1 MKLRMLRLI
10 RPAGLAA
17 CVSLWLLGT
26 LTGAGEDAPRK
37 SESTAKGGGADGK
50 KPGGAKSKGGAVD
63 PAKSVE
69 ETSQGLG
76 AFGKLLPL
84 GQKNRDVKIPSFRDG
99 NPSSFIR
106 AATMTRLD
114 GEKMDMERLDIRM
127 YGATEDRD
135 LRIMLPTATYHMA
148 TEVLSSEDRSRISR
162 KDFDLQ
168 GDTLIFDTRTQQ
180 GKMTGHIHMIIHD
193 ANSFRQQPP
202 DKGAAP
208 EPSGEEQPNSVGKAP
223 PPSEKK

>member
-1 MKLRMLRLI
+1 MTGGEEDVPRNSK
-10 RPAGLAA
+10 PAADG
-17 CVSLWLLGT
+17 
-26 LTGAGEDAPRK
+26 DD
-37 SESTAKGGGADGK
+37 AKGDASTKGRTKLQGAD
-50 KPGGAKSKGGAVD
+50 PSSA
-63 PAKSVE
+63 VE
-69 ETSQGLG
+69 ETTQGLG

-127 YGATEDRD
+127 YGPTEDRD
-135 LRIMLPTATYHMA
+135 LRIMLPTATYHME

-162 KDFDLQ
+162 TDFDLQ

-193 ANSFRQQPP
+193 AESFRQKPADPAAASAAGGADQP
-202 DKGAAP
+202 KTEA
-208 EPSGEEQPNSVGKAP
+208 KAP